1 MRRTTVDRPAANA
14 IRVMPAKTSTRKRS
28 GSPVTKTQ
36 GVGKVQVTRGT
47 RTAEAITQAAVE
59 LFWRHGYEA
68 TTLREVAAEVGIQV
82 GSLYNHIP
90 SKEEL
95 LFSIMSGVIEDLIT
109 ELEKRLEGIED
120 PVERLRAA
128 IECHVMFHADRAREV
143 FIGNSELRSLSDPN
157 RTAVVRLRDRYEA
170 IIANI
175 LRQGSNSGAFDLH
188 DVKLTAYAVV
198 SVGTQ
203 VSNWYHDNGRLSLPK
218 IAEVYTDLILEGLL
232 PRPKRS
238 GRSAA
243 RKSG

>member
-1 MRRTTVDRPAANA
+1 VPSKA
-14 IRVMPAKTSTRKRS
+14 PAKRTRAAAAS
-28 GSPVTKTQ
+28 SDGADGEAPVA
-36 GVGKVQVTRGT
+36 RGT
-47 RTAEAITQAAVE
+47 RTAEAINEAAIE

-68 TTLREVAAEVGIQV
+68 TTLREIAAEVGIQV

-95 LFSIMSGVIEDLIT
+95 LFSIMSGVIEDLIA
-109 ELEKRLEGIED
+109 ELEARLEGIDD

-128 IECHVMFHADRAREV
+128 IECHVMFHTDRAREV
-143 FIGNSELRSLSDPN
+143 FIGNSELRSLSEPN
-157 RTAVVRLRDRYEA
+157 RHAVVRLRDRYES
-170 IIANI
+170 IIAAV
-175 LRQGSNSGAFDLH
+175 LRQGSNAGAFDLH

-232 PRPKRS
+232 PRS
-238 GRSAA
+238 GRRPATRTKRAA
-243 RKSG
+243 RS

>member
-1 MRRTTVDRPAANA
+1 VKRRTTSAD
-14 IRVMPAKTSTRKRS
+14 
-28 GSPVTKTQ
+28 GSEGRDGVVPVA
-36 GVGKVQVTRGT
+36 RGT
-47 RTAEAITQAAVE
+47 RTAEAITEAAIE

-68 TTLREVAAEVGIQV
+68 TTLREIAAEVGIQV

-95 LFSIMSGVIEDLIT
+95 LYSIMSGVIEDLIADV
-109 ELEKRLEGIED
+109 EARLVGIED
-120 PVERLRAA
+120 PVDRLRAA

-143 FIGNSELRSLSDPN
+143 FIGNSELRSLSEPN
-157 RTAVVRLRDRYEA
+157 RAAVVRLRDRYES
-170 IIANI
+170 IIAAV
-175 LRQGSNSGAFDLH
+175 LRQGINAGAFDLY

-232 PRPKRS
+232 PRSKAPRHAKRS
-238 GRSAA
+238 ARAA
-243 RKSG
+243 RP